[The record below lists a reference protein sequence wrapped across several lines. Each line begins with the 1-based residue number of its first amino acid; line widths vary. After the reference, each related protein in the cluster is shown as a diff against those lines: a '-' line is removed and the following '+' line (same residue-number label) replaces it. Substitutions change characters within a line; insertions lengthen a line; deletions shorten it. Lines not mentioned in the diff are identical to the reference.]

1 MQSRPRLD
9 AISAGTVAILRF
21 RRGGGR
27 GRKRGTAFTAAVEPG
42 APRRGAALR
51 RMITRK
57 TAIGAQHHTICH
69 ILAITRCATATATV
83 GASSRIADDDDR
95 IHPWIWAA
103 SLFENLVDDRFTNS
117 IKIGPERDSRTR

>member
-21 RRGGGR
+21 RRGGGS

-57 TAIGAQHHTICH
+57 TETDVQHHTIC
-69 ILAITRCATATATV
+69 
-83 GASSRIADDDDR
+83 
-95 IHPWIWAA
+95 
-103 SLFENLVDDRFTNS
+103 SLTL
-117 IKIGPERDSRTR
+117 RTGCSQSVVMHTYT

>member
-27 GRKRGTAFTAAVEPG
+27 GQKRGTAFTAAVEPG

-57 TAIGAQHHTICH
+57 TATDVQHHTICH
-69 ILAITRCATATATV
+69 ILATMRCATATATAS
-83 GASSRIADDDDR
+83 ASSRNADDDDR

-117 IKIGPERDSRTR
+117 MAIDPEREGRTR

>member
-27 GRKRGTAFTAAVEPG
+27 GRRREAALTAAVEPG
-42 APRRGAALR
+42 APRRRAALR
-51 RMITRK
+51 RIITRK
-57 TAIGAQHHTICH
+57 TATDVQHHTICH
-69 ILAITRCATATATV
+69 ILATMRCATVTATA
-83 GASSRIADDDDR
+83 GASSRKADDDDR

-103 SLFENLVDDRFTNS
+103 SLFENLVDNRFANS
-117 IKIGPERDSRTR
+117 IAINPERDSRTR